1 MVKNS
6 LLSVKIK
13 TLRTRFYGQM
23 LQKQQFVRKLS
34 ELVEHH
40 KIAYSFLNLDAKRS
54 TVDLDDV

>member
-1 MVKNS
+1 M
-6 LLSVKIK
+6 
-13 TLRTRFYGQM
+13 RFAYGQTG
-23 LQKQQFVRKLS
+23 KNGHFVRNLS